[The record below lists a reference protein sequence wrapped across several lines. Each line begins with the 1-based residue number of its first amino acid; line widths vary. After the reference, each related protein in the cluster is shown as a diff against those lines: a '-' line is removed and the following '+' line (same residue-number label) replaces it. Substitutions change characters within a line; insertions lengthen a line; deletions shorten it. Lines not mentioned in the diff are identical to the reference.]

1 MCINSIRYTCA
12 LTLTFVIAFVTCGI
26 SAQRDTPGTASR
38 ELGRQAFT
46 EGRYSDADRELR
58 LALREYENVGD
69 PLEIAETLGDL
80 GSVLVAQ
87 ERYSDAEQ
95 MLNRAL
101 ALMPETT
108 AEHARLKS
116 RLLGNL
122 GALYVHI
129 GRDSE
134 AASALK

>member
-26 SAQRDTPGTASR
+26 SAQRDTRGTASR
-38 ELGRQAFT
+38 ELGRQAFD

-58 LALREYENVGD
+58 RALAEFENVGD

-87 ERYSDAEQ
+87 ERYTEAEPV
-95 MLNRAL
+95 LNRAL
-101 ALMPETT
+101 SLVPETT
-108 AEHARLKS
+108 AAHARLKT

-122 GALYVHI
+122 GALYVHTE
-129 GRDSE
+129 RD
-134 AASALK
+134 